1 MLEVCGKFCD
11 KFCGKFSAAKIGG
24 KAETFILLLFF

>member
-11 KFCGKFSAAKIGG
+11 KFCGKFSAEKIGG
-24 KAETFILLLFF
+24 KAETFILLFF